1 MYIHPG
7 SIISPEFFMLDQTKS
22 REEEQ
27 VSTPEVT
34 PRRRQAD
41 LGHPIVPPLVAL
53 AEKTENLI
61 ISKQY
66 NLPEFE
72 LV

>member
-7 SIISPEFFMLDQTKS
+7 SIISPEFFMLDQAKS
-22 REEEQ
+22 HEQ
-27 VSTPEVT
+27 EQPSTPEVT
-34 PRRRQAD
+34 PGRREAD
-41 LGHPIVPPLVAL
+41 LGHPVVPPLVAL
-53 AEKTENLI
+53 TENTENLI